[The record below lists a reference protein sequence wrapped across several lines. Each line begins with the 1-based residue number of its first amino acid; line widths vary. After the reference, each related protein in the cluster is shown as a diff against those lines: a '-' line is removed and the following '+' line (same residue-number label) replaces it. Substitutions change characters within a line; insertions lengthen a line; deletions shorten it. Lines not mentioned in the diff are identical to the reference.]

1 MTKEVKIG
9 LIGIAALAMLIYG
22 INYLKGINMFQSA
35 NYYYVEYTNI
45 NGLAGSSP
53 VFANGFKVGTVRS
66 INYNYKKPG
75 HVTVEVEVDKEMR
88 IPKGSKGEL
97 VTEMLGTVKMNLLL
111 NDKTN
116 EFFQPGDTLPGITNN
131 GLMGDRKSVV

>member
-75 HVTVEVEVDKEMR
+75 HVTVEVASMISIANSLTSNITVCEPVVLPPFETG
-88 IPKGSKGEL
+88 ISASFSGFNSKSNSPWFS
-97 VTEMLGTVKMNLLL
+97 TVVS
-111 NDKTN
+111 
-116 EFFQPGDTLPGITNN
+116 
-131 GLMGDRKSVV
+131 SV

>member
-45 NGLAGSSP
+45 NGLAGP
-53 VFANGFKVGTVRS
+53 
-66 INYNYKKPG
+66 
-75 HVTVEVEVDKEMR
+75 
-88 IPKGSKGEL
+88 L
-97 VTEMLGTVKMNLLL
+97 
-111 NDKTN
+111 
-116 EFFQPGDTLPGITNN
+116 
-131 GLMGDRKSVV
+131 

>member
-45 NGLAGSSP
+45 NGLAGSSSRICQW
-53 VFANGFKVGTVRS
+53 FKVV
-66 INYNYKKPG
+66 
-75 HVTVEVEVDKEMR
+75 
-88 IPKGSKGEL
+88 L
-97 VTEMLGTVKMNLLL
+97 
-111 NDKTN
+111 
-116 EFFQPGDTLPGITNN
+116 
-131 GLMGDRKSVV
+131 

>member
-53 VFANGFKVGTVRS
+53 VFANGFKVLPLLETGTRDGRS
-66 INYNYKKPG
+66 G
-75 HVTVEVEVDKEMR
+75 GR
-88 IPKGSKGEL
+88 
-97 VTEMLGTVKMNLLL
+97 
-111 NDKTN
+111 
-116 EFFQPGDTLPGITNN
+116 
-131 GLMGDRKSVV
+131 

>member
-88 IPKGSKGEL
+88 IPKGSKGC
-97 VTEMLGTVKMNLLL
+97 LLYTSPSPR
-111 NDKTN
+111 DC
-116 EFFQPGDTLPGITNN
+116 
-131 GLMGDRKSVV
+131 S

>member
-9 LIGIAALAMLIYG
+9 LIGIAALAMLIFG

-53 VFANGFKVGTVRS
+53 ARQKTKGA
-66 INYNYKKPG
+66 
-75 HVTVEVEVDKEMR
+75 VDF
-88 IPKGSKGEL
+88 PFC
-97 VTEMLGTVKMNLLL
+97 
-111 NDKTN
+111 
-116 EFFQPGDTLPGITNN
+116 FFL
-131 GLMGDRKSVV
+131 

>member
-9 LIGIAALAMLIYG
+9 LIGIAALAMLIFG

-53 VFANGFKVGTVRS
+53 VFANGYKVGTVRN
-66 INYNYKKPG
+66 INYNYAKPG

-88 IPKGSKGEL
+88 IPKGS
-97 VTEMLGTVKMNLLL
+97 TCLLYTS
-111 NDKTN
+111 DAAD
-116 EFFQPGDTLPGITNN
+116 E
-131 GLMGDRKSVV
+131 